1 MSELTGPRRPRQQE
15 GREMK
20 ELKHQRAAF
29 TPPLRAGF
37 TLIELLVVVII
48 VAVLAAVGV
57 PLLSANVT
65 RARGTEAE
73 TGLGT
78 LRTALRAYGVEN
90 SAYTTT
96 VANLNLTADDLRGQF
111 YNLGAYTI
119 KSADFAAKTFC
130 IEADG
135 SDSTA
140 PGAAKVASIDRSM
153 DQDGT
158 ITEALCP

>member
-1 MSELTGPRRPRQQE
+1 MEERVFLHSTLHIAHYTTLLELTGPRRPRQQE

-20 ELKHQRAAF
+20 ELKRQRAAF

-78 LRTALRAYGVEN
+78 LRTAPPP
-90 SAYTTT
+90 
-96 VANLNLTADDLRGQF
+96 LRGVKKT
-111 YNLGAYTI
+111 YPTT
-119 KSADFAAKTFC
+119 AAHPKLH
-130 IEADG
+130 
-135 SDSTA
+135 
-140 PGAAKVASIDRSM
+140 AA
-153 DQDGT
+153 
-158 ITEALCP
+158 

>member
-1 MSELTGPRRPRQQE
+1 MEERVFLHSTLHIAHYTTLLELTGPRRPRQQE

-20 ELKHQRAAF
+20 ELKRQRAAF

-78 LRTALRAYGVEN
+78 LRAALRAYGVEN

-96 VANLNLTADDLRGQF
+96 VANLNLT
-111 YNLGAYTI
+111 
-119 KSADFAAKTFC
+119 
-130 IEADG
+130 
-135 SDSTA
+135 
-140 PGAAKVASIDRSM
+140 
-153 DQDGT
+153 
-158 ITEALCP
+158 